1 MQSEA
6 YEKLESWRRQL
17 SALQKKLIQQ
27 TWQDFIKT
35 GKWALLRPSY
45 REHGKPSV
53 VRELAALSGLVYE
66 EEDHQSGNRLRLL
79 LPGVLVTNEGP
90 SYQELLERYFR
101 FQHDLFKNE
110 SELRQIESA
119 EIATKLKLND
129 QEIKVLGYLLQFGS
143 GLGGW
148 GNDMKSWTV
157 RTMQEAEDFSPDG
170 TLASD
175 VEAWIEKS
183 YRPADPV
190 FIEERRQKQ
199 LTSPSFPGF
208 TWPANTTLPKEPPRP
223 VDGNPF
229 QRRYQVFVSSTYN
242 DLIEERKH
250 VMQALL
256 ETRCIPAGMELFPAA
271 STEQMKLIQSVI
283 DDCDYYLVIVAG
295 KYGSCGTNGLSY
307 TEMEFDYAVNTGKP
321 ILGFFH
327 SDIKKLTGEKLE
339 ENDGARRK
347 LAAFTEKIKHQRLC
361 RSWNTADGLASA
373 IKTAIIHA
381 IETNPKPGWVR
392 ADSVPTWNM
401 VQNLEQRIAELEE
414 RPGSESTE
422 NFPTGQD
429 KIKIPAKINWEEAEK
444 PGSRYGVYHAFDKEF
459 LLSWDELLL
468 HVAPEPGISTS
479 RLGLLR
485 GFGHSL
491 AKQAESEI
499 NRMAKNK
506 VLRIGGT
513 VEGEFFDEIL
523 QTFLAR
529 KLLKQVPPPK
539 RVRTRMPYW
548 QLSPKGVQKLAELK
562 AIRSNGTPHIG
573 SQSTLDRR

>member
-1 MQSEA
+1 MKGSETA
-6 YEKLESWRRQL
+6 NMHSQHYEKIESWRRQL
-17 SALQKKLIQQ
+17 SVVQRDIIQQ
-27 TWQDFIKT
+27 TWQDFLKT

-45 REHGKPSV
+45 REYGKSSV
-53 VRELAALSGLVYE
+53 VRELSALSGFAYE
-66 EEDHQSGNRLRLL
+66 EEDDQSGNRLRLL

-90 SYQELLERYFR
+90 SYEELLERYLR
-101 FQHDLFKNE
+101 FQHNLFKTE

-119 EIATKLKLND
+119 EISTKLSLS
-129 QEIKVLGYLLQFGS
+129 EEETKVLGYLLQFGN

-148 GNDMKSWTV
+148 GNNMKSWTV
-157 RTMQEAEDFSPDG
+157 RTMKEAEDFSPDG

-175 VEAWIEKS
+175 VKAWIGKS
-183 YRPADPV
+183 YHPEDPV

-199 LTSPSFPGF
+199 LTSPSLPGL
-208 TWPANTTLPKEPPRP
+208 TWPANPTLPKEEPPRP

-242 DLIEERKH
+242 DLTEERKH

-256 ETRCIPAGMELFPAA
+256 ETKCIPAGMELFPAA

-295 KYGSCGTNGLSY
+295 KYGSCVSTGLSY
-307 TEMEFDYAVNTGKP
+307 TEMEFDYAVKTGKP
-321 ILGFFH
+321 ILAFFH
-327 SDIKKLTGEKLE
+327 SDIKKLPGDKLE
-339 ENDGARRK
+339 DNDVARRK
-347 LAAFTEKIKHQRLC
+347 IAAFTEKIKHQRLC
-361 RSWNTADGLASA
+361 RSWNTPDGLASA

-401 VQNLEQRIAELEE
+401 VQNLEQRIAELEG
-414 RPGSESTE
+414 RPGSESPE

-429 KIKIPAKINWEEAEK
+429 KIRIPAKINWEEAEK
-444 PGSRYGVYHAFDKEF
+444 PGSRYGVYHVFDKEF
-459 LLSWDELLL
+459 LLNWDELFL

-485 GFGHSL
+485 SFGHSL
-491 AKQAESEI
+491 AKQVESEI
-499 NRMAKNK
+499 NSTAKSK
-506 VLRIGGT
+506 VLRLGGT
-513 VEGEFFDEIL
+513 VDGEFFDQIL

-529 KLLKQVPPPK
+529 KLFKQVPPPK

-548 QLSPKGVQKLAELK
+548 QLSPKGVQRLAELR
-562 AIRSNGTPHIG
+562 AIRSN
-573 SQSTLDRR
+573 